1 MLIRSAIAFVLFLLL
16 GYGALE
22 AWPLLTG
29 PSLAIESPSRLAYL
43 PDGNAQIIGRAS
55 RTETLWL
62 DGAPLLIDEK
72 GNFATTLLLPSGG
85 AILSLTA
92 TDRFG
97 NEITERRTV
106 FVP

>member
-1 MLIRSAIAFVLFLLL
+1 MLVRAAVAFVLFLLL

-29 PSLAIESPSRLAYL
+29 PSLAIESPNHLAYL
-43 PDGNAQIIGRAS
+43 TDGSARITGRAA

-72 GNFATTLLLPSGG
+72 GNFAANLLLPSGG

>member
-1 MLIRSAIAFVLFLLL
+1 MTVRPVIAIALLVLL
-16 GYGALE
+16 GYGAIE
-22 AWPLLTG
+22 AWPLISG
-29 PSLAIESPSRLAYL
+29 PELVIVSPGDNDSY
-43 PDGNAQIIGRAS
+43 PDGTVTVTGRA
-55 RTETLWL
+55 RHTETLWL

-72 GNFATTLLLPSGG
+72 GAFSASLLLPSGG

-97 NEITERRTV
+97 HEITERRAV